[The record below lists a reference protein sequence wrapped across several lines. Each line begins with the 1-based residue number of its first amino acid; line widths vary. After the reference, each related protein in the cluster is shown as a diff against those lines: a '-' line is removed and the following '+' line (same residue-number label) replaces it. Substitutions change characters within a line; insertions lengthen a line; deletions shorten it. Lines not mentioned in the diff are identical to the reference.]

1 MGSPRE
7 NAIAAALTA
16 SADSAASPEVRLAA
30 CELLIRVGLVDSI
43 MPTLRSLTAV
53 PTCAGRARLL
63 LRTGEYFLR
72 RGLLNDFVAVGGE
85 GGTALQPSIPDAA
98 AAALWRDPDDPQRA
112 AHTLLIVFTG
122 VGKQFWVSLDLLHRI
137 LRRWFGQILYL
148 RDFREIYFLA
158 GVHGLGEDY
167 AATLARLKQ
176 IASASS
182 IEKRLVLGT
191 SAGGYGALRYGLD
204 LSADAILALSPATDL
219 RNGVHEVIANRLRD
233 LQIPA
238 EELDLLPA
246 YERAHHRP
254 RVTMVYGAHNPQDCA
269 AAQRFAHF
277 SEFQLVP
284 VPDVASH
291 DITAH
296 LIGTGK
302 FEQLLQELLTK

>member
-30 CELLIRVGLVDSI
+30 CELLVRVGLVDSI
-43 MPTLRSLTAV
+43 MPTLRSLTGV

-72 RGLLNDFVAVGGE
+72 RGLLNDFVPIGSE

-98 AAALWRDPDDPQRA
+98 AAALWRDPDPQRA

-122 VGKQFWVSLDLLHRI
+122 IGKQFWVSLDLLHRI
-137 LRRWFGQILYL
+137 LRRRFGQILYL

-176 IASASS
+176 IAGASS

-191 SAGGYGALRYGLD
+191 SAGGYAALRYGLD

-238 EELDLLPA
+238 EELDLLSA
-246 YERAHHRP
+246 YERAQHRP
-254 RVTMVYGAHNPQDCA
+254 RVTIVYGGHNPGDCA

-277 SEFQLVP
+277 SEFRLVP
-284 VPDVASH
+284 VPNVASH

-296 LIGTGK
+296 LIGTGE
-302 FEQLLQELLTK
+302 FEQLLHELLTT